1 MLPSIYLCICFL
13 HRFHGHGTLYL
24 TAGGHFEANWENGRA
39 VSVDSGN
46 GGTYTFKDGLKY
58 AADQWDYCMPV
69 DRRFYSEVCNGLKP
83 AGRTQLTDKEVP
95 VELPLGWYDSGDGL
109 YNPENRVVYTHENI
123 FLRNADIDEH
133 EWIVR
138 TCRKG
143 ISIEEQL

>member
-1 MLPSIYLCICFL
+1 
-13 HRFHGHGTLYL
+13 
-24 TAGGHFEANWENGRA
+24 
-39 VSVDSGN
+39 
-46 GGTYTFKDGLKY
+46 
-58 AADQWDYCMPV
+58 MPV

-109 YNPENRVVYTHENI
+109 YNPENRVVYTYANI